1 VTPYVPTDSLRLLP
15 RDTLDHEDAGHYD
28 GGPEGTNVL
37 ERVITGAPDFLRPGG
52 SLLLEIGGDQ
62 AALLRP
68 MLDGLGYSG
77 VAAWSDDDGDVRGI
91 EALWVRPPGV
101 QR

>member
-1 VTPYVPTDSLRLLP
+1 
-15 RDTLDHEDAGHYD
+15 
-28 GGPEGTNVL
+28 
-37 ERVITGAPDFLRPGG
+37 VITGAPDFLGPGG

-68 MLDGLGYSG
+68 LLERLGYSG
-77 VAAWSDDDGDVRGI
+77 VAIWSDDDGDVRGI
-91 EALWVRPPGV
+91 EARWVRPPPG